1 MSLSPVFPR
10 ALGLSLLAGTA
21 AVALTGCGAV
31 TGLLGAASGQDD
43 VFQLEVGDCFT
54 EAEMDAS
61 FEAEEISQVPTV
73 DCAEEH
79 DSEVYHI
86 EVLPEGDYPGA
97 DSLSTSGEE
106 ICESKFEEFVGIAY
120 MESELLYTFLLP
132 IEEGWTLADD
142 REIVCIVVTNGEM
155 VTGSLAGAAR

>member
-1 MSLSPVFPR
+1 MSPSPFR
-10 ALGLSLLAGTA
+10 ALALSAAACGA
-21 AVALTGCGAV
+21 AVSLTGCGAL
-31 TGLLGAASGQDD
+31 TGLLGAAAGQDD

-54 EAEMDAS
+54 GTEMEAS
-61 FEAEEISQVPTV
+61 LSGEEVSEVPTV

-97 DSLSTSGEE
+97 ESLNTSAEE
-106 ICESKFEEFVGIAY
+106 VCQTKFEEFVGISYA
-120 MESELLYTFLLP
+120 ESEIYLSYLTP
-132 IEEGWTLADD
+132 IEEGWNSFDD
-142 REIVCIVVTNGEM
+142 REIVCYLVTDGET